1 MKRTVYA
8 FRSEA
13 VKAYGRQCSRNRNS
27 GDEAVLR
34 AVYPAEF
41 TTSVAT
47 QLAHDFGDARQ
58 HINIVVPAEV
68 ADQFLD
74 AVVGVDP
81 GTRSASRNSQAAA
94 A

>member
-1 MKRTVYA
+1 MVDNVGATAIAGTKPYCGL
-8 FRSEA
+8 SIPPS
-13 VKAYGRQCSRNRNS
+13 SRLAALLS
-27 GDEAVLR
+27 
-34 AVYPAEF
+34 
-41 TTSVAT
+41 T
-47 QLAHDFGDARQ
+47 LAHDFGGARQ
-58 HINIVVPAEV
+58 HINIVVRAEV